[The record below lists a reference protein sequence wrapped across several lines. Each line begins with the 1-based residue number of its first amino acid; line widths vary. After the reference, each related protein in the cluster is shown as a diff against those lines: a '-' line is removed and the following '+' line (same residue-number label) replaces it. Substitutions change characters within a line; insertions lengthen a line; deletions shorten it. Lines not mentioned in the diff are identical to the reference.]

1 MLNIQKIFEAQDKL
15 DRKVVEVHGLE
26 GQNLTGDV
34 TQALYT
40 ELGELS
46 NEIGFFKY
54 WKKNKKD
61 DKARQ
66 YDEWAD
72 CMHFMASLGNKYGHS
87 EFVLS
92 DRGIEALE
100 ISMQT
105 LELDVIRY
113 HQLFEEIYTANMNSK
128 VGYTYALCAL
138 LAIGANVGMTYE
150 DMEKAYFD
158 KNQVNYDRLASGY

>member
-15 DRKVVEVHGLE
+15 DRKVVEVHGLQ

-54 WKKNKKD
+54 WKKNKKN

-72 CMHFMASLGNKYGHS
+72 CMHFMASLGNKYGHT
-87 EFVLS
+87 EFMSS
-92 DRGIEALE
+92 DRGIKALE

-105 LELDVIRY
+105 LESDVIRY
-113 HQLFEEIYTANMNSK
+113 HQLFEEIYTANMSSK
-128 VGYTYALCAL
+128 VGYAFALNAL
-138 LAIGANVGMTYE
+138 LAIGVKMGMTYK
-150 DMEKAYFD
+150 DMNKAYFE
-158 KNQVNYDRLASGY
+158 KNQVNYDRLANGY

>member
-15 DRKVVEVHGLE
+15 DRKVVEVHGLQ

-72 CMHFMASLGNKYGHS
+72 CMHFVASLGNKYGHS
-87 EFVLS
+87 DELS
-92 DRGIEALE
+92 FLPRLLIKKTAEK
-100 ISMQT
+100 S
-105 LELDVIRY
+105 Y
-113 HQLFEEIYTANMNSK
+113 HYSFEQLYHNDLSIYNEYVKSLSSL
-128 VGYTYALCAL
+128 VS
-138 LAIGANVGMTYE
+138 IGLKLGMTPE
-150 DMEKAYFD
+150 DMEKSYFD

>member
-15 DRKVVEVHGLE
+15 DRKVVEVHGLQ

-72 CMHFMASLGNKYGHS
+72 CMHFMASLGNKYGHV
-87 EFVLS
+87 ETILLEKIKDGFEKDVNYAIEKQITYHELF
-92 DRGIEALE
+92 GIIYKAKLNSVKDYA
-100 ISMQT
+100 IS
-105 LELDVIRY
+105 LASLVVIG
-113 HQLFEEIYTANMNSK
+113 LK
-128 VGYTYALCAL
+128 L
-138 LAIGANVGMTYE
+138 GMTYE
-150 DMEKAYFD
+150 DMHKAYFD

>member
-15 DRKVVEVHGLE
+15 DRKVVEVHGLQ

-54 WKKNKKD
+54 WKKNKTIN
-61 DKARQ
+61 KARQ

-87 EFVLS
+87 EDFYDIDELS
-92 DRGIEALE
+92 GVSSAYTTLSYHYIFEKLYHTDFSKLGKYAVGMAAL
-100 ISMQT
+100 
-105 LELDVIRY
+105 V
-113 HQLFEEIYTANMNSK
+113 
-128 VGYTYALCAL
+128 
-138 LAIGANVGMTYE
+138 AIGEKMGMTHE

>member
-1 MLNIQKIFEAQDKL
+1 MLNIQKIFGAQDKL
-15 DRKVVEVHGLE
+15 DRKVVEVHGLQ

-72 CMHFMASLGNKYGHS
+72 CMHFLASLGNKYGHTETISSDAAKEVLIADVNYMIS
-87 EFVLS
+87 EDVNYHGLFNKLYKAELNRISNYGYSLS
-92 DRGIEALE
+92 CL
-100 ISMQT
+100 
-105 LELDVIRY
+105 LVIG
-113 HQLFEEIYTANMNSK
+113 LK
-128 VGYTYALCAL
+128 L
-138 LAIGANVGMTYE
+138 GMTFE
-150 DMEKAYFD
+150 DMEKAYFE

>member
-1 MLNIQKIFEAQDKL
+1 MLKLQSIFEAQDKL
-15 DRKVVEVHGLE
+15 DRKAVEVHGLE

-72 CMHFMASLGNKYGHS
+72 CMHFMASLGNKYGYVERISDDTAQKTIRFNMDTMIETGVTYHHLFDS
-87 EFVLS
+87 IYKSDFREIMYYAVSLS
-92 DRGIEALE
+92 
-100 ISMQT
+100 
-105 LELDVIRY
+105 
-113 HQLFEEIYTANMNSK
+113 
-128 VGYTYALCAL
+128 CL
-138 LAIGANVGMTYE
+138 LTIGMKLGMTFE

>member
-87 EFVLS
+87 EATLNVIDINNIHNELEYTNSHDYHGLFDIVYKSNLNKLDGYCLS
-92 DRGIEALE
+92 LAAL
-100 ISMQT
+100 
-105 LELDVIRY
+105 V
-113 HQLFEEIYTANMNSK
+113 K
-128 VGYTYALCAL
+128 
-138 LAIGANVGMTYE
+138 IGLKLGMTFG
-150 DMEKAYFD
+150 DMEKAYFE

>member
-15 DRKVVEVHGLE
+15 DCKVVEIHGLQ

-54 WKKNKKD
+54 WKKKKKN

-72 CMHFMASLGNKYGHS
+72 CLHFVVSLGNKYGHV
-87 EFVLS
+87 EVVL
-92 DRGIEALE
+92 R
-100 ISMQT
+100 
-105 LELDVIRY
+105 
-113 HQLFEEIYTANMNSK
+113 EEIQKAMESDINRARLLSYHKLFGIIYTTDFS
-128 VGYTYALCAL
+128 VPREYTIALTTVVV
-138 LAIGANVGMTYE
+138 IGLKLGMTFE
-150 DMEKAYFD
+150 DMEKAYFE

>member
-26 GQNLTGDV
+26 GKNLTGDV

-61 DKARQ
+61 DKERQ

-72 CMHFMASLGNKYGHS
+72 CMHFMASLGNKYGHVDYILS
-87 EFVLS
+87 QFLKKDEVLLNKKDIVS
-92 DRGIEALE
+92 YHLAFDAIYK
-100 ISMQT
+100 
-105 LELDVIRY
+105 LELNDEFDYGNAFAVLIVIG
-113 HQLFEEIYTANMNSK
+113 LK
-128 VGYTYALCAL
+128 L
-138 LAIGANVGMTYE
+138 GMTFE

>member
-15 DRKVVEVHGLE
+15 DRKVAEVHGLQ
-26 GQNLTGDV
+26 GKNLTGDV

-87 EFVLS
+87 NDIISVLEMHHIDGDFNVVS
-92 DRGIEALE
+92 FSNSYHELFDLIYRADLNNFHPYCNSLNAL
-100 ISMQT
+100 I
-105 LELDVIRY
+105 
-113 HQLFEEIYTANMNSK
+113 K
-128 VGYTYALCAL
+128 
-138 LAIGANVGMTYE
+138 IGLKLGMTFE
-150 DMEKAYFD
+150 DMRKSYFE

>member
-15 DRKVVEVHGLE
+15 DRKVVEVHGLQ

-72 CMHFMASLGNKYGHS
+72 CMHFMASLGNKYGHVES
-87 EFVLS
+87 VLS
-92 DRGIEALE
+92 ERVKDAMKRDIDHCMDNE
-100 ISMQT
+100 ISYR
-105 LELDVIRY
+105 I
-113 HQLFEEIYTANMNSK
+113 LFEELYTTKFNNE
-128 VGYTYALCAL
+128 YEYAIS
-138 LAIGANVGMTYE
+138 LASLIMIGLKLGMTYE

-158 KNQVNYDRLASGY
+158 KNQVNYNRLNSGY